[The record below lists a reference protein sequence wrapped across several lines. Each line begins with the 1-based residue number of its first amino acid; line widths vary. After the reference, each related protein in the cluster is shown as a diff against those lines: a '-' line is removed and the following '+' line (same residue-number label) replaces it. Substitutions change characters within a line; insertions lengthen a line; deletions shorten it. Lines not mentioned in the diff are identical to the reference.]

1 MKQELVGGGKYYF
14 TRTHAHSGLHG
25 VPAIPLRRKAAKE
38 EFYAA
43 NALQ

>member
-1 MKQELVGGGKYYF
+1 MKQEFAGGGKYYL

-25 VPAIPLRRKAAKE
+25 VPAIPLRRRAVKE
-38 EFYAA
+38 EFYAV